1 MVVMTDELIR
11 KYQNE
16 INYSNADSM
25 FNALDTIINQYGKYL
40 IFCPLF
46 MFKVPFWNL
55 EHSSIVN

>member
-25 FNALDTIINQYGKYL
+25 FNALDTIINQYGRDFILQEEHKKMKIVL
-40 IFCPLF
+40 
-46 MFKVPFWNL
+46 KVM
-55 EHSSIVN
+55 